1 MQAATWLVEN
11 EGPVIK
17 EMVNKHPDYRL
28 VMVGHSLGAGET
40 FYDPSSGLLWHEN
53 CYSSRK

>member
-1 MQAATWLVEN
+1 MWLVEN

-17 EMVNKHPDYRL
+17 ELVKKHPDYRL

-40 FYDPSSGLLWHEN
+40 FYDLFCSTEN
-53 CYSSRK
+53 TIEERVGRGTS